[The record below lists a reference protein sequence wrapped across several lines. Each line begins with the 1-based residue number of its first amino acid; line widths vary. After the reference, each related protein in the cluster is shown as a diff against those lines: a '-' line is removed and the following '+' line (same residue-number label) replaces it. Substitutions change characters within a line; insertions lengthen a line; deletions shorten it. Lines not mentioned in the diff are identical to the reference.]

1 MRQIKNIL
9 SFPLFIFGYFY
20 FQLSKK
26 YNENIYQAYVRIYCI
41 TNGNISRLISS
52 IKSLLGQRGMLEKIL
67 IM

>member
-9 SFPLFIFGYFY
+9 SFPLFIFCYFY

-52 IKSLLGQRGMLEKIL
+52 IKKFVLVKEEC
-67 IM
+67 